1 MIAHSCSYTPK
12 KTYQNDHYLKPS
24 YHMYIIYICHIHHII
39 LFLNPMI
46 SPVVIL
52 LNQIKTMGYLWGT
65 SRPPGD
71 LVHVVASGAIELS
84 DL

>member
-1 MIAHSCSYTPK
+1 MSHSSYNPV
-12 KTYQNDHYLKPS
+12 LK
-24 YHMYIIYICHIHHII
+24 
-39 LFLNPMI
+39 NPMMFH
-46 SPVVIL
+46 
-52 LNQIKTMGYLWGT
+52 QIKTMGYLWGT